1 MSWWTCLVLKSLL
14 AATCMVAVQSQTQ
27 PQLVFHF
34 VANTTSKT
42 KLPDSRDIHLQAHLE
57 SLLYGLMCKS
67 PGNKFIVRV
76 SPGSGTTEVVDE
88 IIGLHNT
95 SDNVKNCLFPGLNP
109 IKCDEENFC
118 ALGNKC
124 TATVMAVCQRH
135 GTMSRW
141 LMTQV
146 VDVTIDQVDG
156 AIVLV
161 RCLTKCES
169 GEPQDEHDHD
179 DENGISYMAVGLIV
193 GGVVF
198 GAFVLVLAVVI
209 WKIRDTK
216 YLEYPDHPHHVHH
229 VHYVTK

>member
-14 AATCMVAVQSQTQ
+14 AATCLVAVQSQTQ

-95 SDNVKNCLFPGLNP
+95 SDNVKNCIFPGLNP

-118 ALGNKC
+118 TLGNKC

-161 RCLTKCES
+161 RCLTK
-169 GEPQDEHDHD
+169 
-179 DENGISYMAVGLIV
+179 
-193 GGVVF
+193 
-198 GAFVLVLAVVI
+198 
-209 WKIRDTK
+209 
-216 YLEYPDHPHHVHH
+216 
-229 VHYVTK
+229 